1 MVTEQKNKLSFLF
14 FFKMIKDDNASALVI
29 GAAKNGQKN
38 FCHPSTPVMESIIDL
53 HHDIMCYVI
62 FISIFV
68 F

>member
-1 MVTEQKNKLSFLF
+1 
-14 FFKMIKDDNASALVI
+14 MIKDDNASALVI